1 MPGGRT
7 KLPTALAIA
16 SEGVL
21 TLIGVSVI
29 NPFSRDLAEA
39 STPFTGGVRLRRNPS
54 ARQPSGEGCY
64 LGGNRSRCRK
74 RAACLSAGWR
84 VTMIRG
90 GFGPRDGRK

>member
-64 LGGNRSRCRK
+64 LGGTGPVVVS
-74 RAACLSAGWR
+74 ALLACPPAGES
-84 VTMIRG
+84 
-90 GFGPRDGRK
+90 P